1 MKLLLA
7 IVVIAVVAL
16 IGSRLSFY
24 RRRLPLGFST
34 MLSAGTE
41 YIFIGV
47 ALGAAGFEIIDAA
60 TIATLKPAIFFAL
73 GWIGFL
79 VGLQFDFKEL
89 KKLPHFYF
97 SITAVEALVTFAL
110 VATVS
115 ALVLHYLSDASWA
128 VCVAAALALGSTGSV
143 TSPSPLAIVA
153 RSHKLRNVELLGL
166 LRYISGVDGLF
177 SVIFLAIA
185 LSVWPFVH
193 GDSAAWYAPLR
204 WLLLSVVAGAIPA
217 VILVALN
224 RARFSQQEFLLYLIG
239 TVMFCAGL
247 AAQLHHSPLVAG
259 LVCGVVTAN
268 TCRYRTRALSVVE
281 HSERSFYIIMLLL
294 IGASWRPHIDM
305 GLVLMLVYFQA
316 RLVGKLLGA
325 FLGTRIFRPR
335 YHAPRNLGVG
345 LTAEG
350 GLSIAIVVSFSLIH
364 SFEISNTL
372 MTVIVLSVLLNDLL
386 SPGLIVSLF
395 GIKEDEREQ

>member
-7 IVVIAVVAL
+7 IAVIAVVAL

-24 RRRLPLGFST
+24 RRRIPLGFTT

-47 ALGAAGFEIIDAA
+47 LLGAAGFEVIDEAA
-60 TIATLKPAIFFAL
+60 LATLKPAIFFAL

-79 VGLQFDFKEL
+79 VGLQFNVKEL
-89 KKLPHFYF
+89 RKLPHLYF

-110 VATVS
+110 VATI
-115 ALVLHYLSDASWA
+115 AAMVLRYLSDASWP
-128 VCVAAALALGSTGSV
+128 VCLTAALALGSTGCV
-143 TSPSPLAIVA
+143 TSPTPLAIVA
-153 RSHKLRNVELLGL
+153 HSHKLSNVELVGL

-177 SVIFLAIA
+177 SVVFLAIA
-185 LSVWPFVH
+185 LSIVPFVY
-193 GDSAAWYAPLR
+193 GVSTAWYAPLH
-204 WLLLSVVAGAIPA
+204 WLLLSAAAGAIPA
-217 VILVALN
+217 FILVALN
-224 RARFSQQEFLLYLIG
+224 RARFSHQEFLLYLIG

-247 AAQLHHSPLVAG
+247 AAQMHHSPLVAG

-268 TCRYRTRALSVVE
+268 FCRHRTRALTVVE

-294 IGASWRPHIDM
+294 IGASWKPHIDM
-305 GLVLMLVYFQA
+305 SLVLMLVYFLS
-316 RLVGKLLGA
+316 RVVGKVVGA
-325 FLGTRIFRPR
+325 FIGTRIFRPR
-335 YHAPRNLGVG
+335 FRAPRNLGLG

-350 GLSIAIVVSFSLIH
+350 GLSMAIVVSFSLIH
-364 SFEISNTL
+364 TFEIGNWL
-372 MTVIVLSVLLNDLL
+372 VTVIVFSVLLNDLL

-395 GIKEDEREQ
+395 GVEERKRDQ